1 MSDINEK
8 SKVRRRIVVGIVAG
22 GLAIAGGMFIFQ
34 PGQQP
39 SRAPTPEIEGAI
51 ESLTDLSSQPR
62 AEDSAYQIY
71 ERRLQRLEENSL
83 RLEETNQQLEQ
94 RVQDLTSERDQTV
107 EEAALLVEQLAD
119 EVERLS
125 QEQQS
130 PGEPAPSP
138 AGASGWPASSVGAG
152 QPYSVSRDPFVT
164 AGPVGA
170 SSAPEVTVSGE
181 LQTPQRV
188 LRSFNF
194 QTGSE
199 DASAEPDQPVIRDT
213 ETYVPP
219 NSYVSARVL
228 VGVDAATGVD
238 VGSDPKPVLLRV
250 TGPARSAFE
259 EDRVLETDL
268 IGCLINGAAY
278 AELSSEKVYVR
289 IQRMTCPLN
298 DGTGRISETEVQ
310 GYVAHAGKAGV
321 RGRVISR
328 EGDLTNRALI
338 AGALEGVGQT
348 FSQMRPG
355 GGLMG
360 GGISLSS
367 GDFETPTAGE
377 LASASLSSGLGEAAG
392 TLADYYVDRLEQ
404 YQPVIEMPTGIDVE
418 IVFIRGAQIR

>member
-1 MSDINEK
+1 M
-8 SKVRRRIVVGIVAG
+8 
-22 GLAIAGGMFIFQ
+22 
-34 PGQQP
+34 
-39 SRAPTPEIEGAI
+39 
-51 ESLTDLSSQPR
+51 
-62 AEDSAYQIY
+62 
-71 ERRLQRLEENSL
+71 
-83 RLEETNQQLEQ
+83 
-94 RVQDLTSERDQTV
+94 
-107 EEAALLVEQLAD
+107 
-119 EVERLS
+119 
-125 QEQQS
+125 
-130 PGEPAPSP
+130 
-138 AGASGWPASSVGAG
+138 
-152 QPYSVSRDPFVT
+152 
-164 AGPVGA
+164 
-170 SSAPEVTVSGE
+170 
-181 LQTPQRV
+181 
-188 LRSFNF
+188 
-194 QTGSE
+194 
-199 DASAEPDQPVIRDT
+199 
-213 ETYVPP
+213 PP

>member
-170 SSAPEVTVSGE
+170 SSAPEVTVGGE

-194 QTGSE
+194 QTATE

>member
-39 SRAPTPEIEGAI
+39 SRSPTPEIEGAI

-138 AGASGWPASSVGAG
+138 AGASGRPASSVGAG

-250 TGPARSAFE
+250 TSPARSAFE

>member
-107 EEAALLVEQLAD
+107 EEAALLVERLAD

-125 QEQQS
+125 QDQQS

-138 AGASGWPASSVGAG
+138 AGASGRPASSVGAG

-328 EGDLTNRALI
+328 EGDLTNR
-338 AGALEGVGQT
+338 
-348 FSQMRPG
+348 
-355 GGLMG
+355 
-360 GGISLSS
+360 
-367 GDFETPTAGE
+367 
-377 LASASLSSGLGEAAG
+377 
-392 TLADYYVDRLEQ
+392 
-404 YQPVIEMPTGIDVE
+404 
-418 IVFIRGAQIR
+418 

>member
-138 AGASGWPASSVGAG
+138 AGASGSP
-152 QPYSVSRDPFVT
+152 PVSR
-164 AGPVGA
+164 G
-170 SSAPEVTVSGE
+170 
-181 LQTPQRV
+181 
-188 LRSFNF
+188 
-194 QTGSE
+194 
-199 DASAEPDQPVIRDT
+199 
-213 ETYVPP
+213 
-219 NSYVSARVL
+219 
-228 VGVDAATGVD
+228 
-238 VGSDPKPVLLRV
+238 
-250 TGPARSAFE
+250 
-259 EDRVLETDL
+259 
-268 IGCLINGAAY
+268 GCAWA
-278 AELSSEKVYVR
+278 
-289 IQRMTCPLN
+289 
-298 DGTGRISETEVQ
+298 
-310 GYVAHAGKAGV
+310 V
-321 RGRVISR
+321 RG
-328 EGDLTNRALI
+328 T
-338 AGALEGVGQT
+338 
-348 FSQMRPG
+348 
-355 GGLMG
+355 
-360 GGISLSS
+360 
-367 GDFETPTAGE
+367 
-377 LASASLSSGLGEAAG
+377 
-392 TLADYYVDRLEQ
+392 
-404 YQPVIEMPTGIDVE
+404 
-418 IVFIRGAQIR
+418 